1 MIAAVDVAVIG
12 SSHRSHWVHTMYR
25 CVVSLAAAAVLAFSA
40 AAQAQ
45 VQRNFPQ
52 NALRGE
58 VSFQVAPD
66 ITLNKKPARLAP
78 GARIRGTNNM
88 MVVTGEVTGRSF
100 IVNYTVEPSGT
111 LLDIWILRPEEIKVF
126 WPKSPAEAAKL
137 DFNAAA
143 QRWAKRSN

>member
-1 MIAAVDVAVIG
+1 
-12 SSHRSHWVHTMYR
+12 MYR
-25 CVVSLAAAAVLAFSA
+25 CAVSLVATAALAFSSA
-40 AAQAQ
+40 TQAQ

-66 ITLNKKPARLAP
+66 ITLNKKAARLAP
-78 GARIRGTNNM
+78 GDRIRGTNNM

-100 IVNYTVEPSGT
+100 VVNYTVEPSGL
-111 LLDIWILRPEEIKVF
+111 LLDVWILRPEEIKVF
-126 WPKSPAEAAKL
+126 WPKSAAEAAKL